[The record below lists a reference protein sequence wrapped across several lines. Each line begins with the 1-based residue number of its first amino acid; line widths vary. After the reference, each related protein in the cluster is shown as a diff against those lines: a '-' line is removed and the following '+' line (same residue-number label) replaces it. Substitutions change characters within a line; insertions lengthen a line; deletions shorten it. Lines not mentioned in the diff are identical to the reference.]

1 MEKKTIYYI
10 IGGIAV
16 LGIGYYLYN
25 KSKNANSESKNSE
38 DSQTGN
44 VLKEEKTAEQKL
56 ADEKLANEKIAEA
69 KLASRFTQSN
79 RPVSIIERLNLLATA
94 TSALPVQDTGIKG
107 LRGEDRRDFR
117 KETRATCEEKYGSGK
132 DYRQCKRRV
141 KDGGVAFT
149 GDFEGMIDNQF
160 MFSEFEN
167 SLDLDL

>member
-16 LGIGYYLYN
+16 LGIGYYFYN
-25 KSKNANSESKNSE
+25 KSKSANSESKNSE

-79 RPVSIIERLNLLATA
+79 RPDSILNRLNLLATA
-94 TSALPVQDTGIKG
+94 TSALPVQGEGIKG
-107 LRGEDRRDFR
+107 KKGEERRDFR
-117 KETRATCEEKYGSGK
+117 EETRDICREKYGKGD
-132 DYRQCKRRV
+132 DYRKCKRRV
-141 KDGGVAFT
+141 KDGYNAFT
-149 GDFEGMIDNQF
+149 GDFEGMINNQF

>member
-16 LGIGYYLYN
+16 LGIGYYFYN
-25 KSKNANSESKNSE
+25 KSKK
-38 DSQTGN
+38 TG
-44 VLKEEKTAEQKL
+44 LEYKEEEEISK
-56 ADEKLANEKIAEA
+56 DEKLANEKIAEA
-69 KLASRFTQSN
+69 KLATRFTASAKPFSFQQK
-79 RPVSIIERLNLLATA
+79 LNESLLATA
-94 TSALPVQDTGIKG
+94 SSALPVQGEGIKG

-149 GDFEGMIDNQF
+149 GDFEGMINSQF

-167 SLDLDL
+167 GLDLDL

>member
-16 LGIGYYLYN
+16 LGIGYYLYK
-25 KSKNANSESKNSE
+25 KSKNANSESKNTE
-38 DSQTGN
+38 DTQTGN
-44 VLKEEKTAEQKL
+44 VLKEGNLEEQ
-56 ADEKLANEKIAEA
+56 KLANEKIAEA

-79 RPVSIIERLNLLATA
+79 RPFSFEEKLKESLLATA

-107 LRGEDRRDFR
+107 LKGEDRRDFR
-117 KETRATCEEKYGSGK
+117 EETRDICREKYGKGD
-132 DYRQCKRRV
+132 DYRKCKRRV
-141 KDGGVAFT
+141 KDGYNAFT

>member
-25 KSKNANSESKNSE
+25 KSKNANSESKNTE
-38 DSQTGN
+38 DTQTGN
-44 VLKEEKTAEQKL
+44 VLKEENLAEQ
-56 ADEKLANEKIAEA
+56 KLANEKIAEA